1 MVNISTYYDEH
12 PINQVA
18 IENALIRLGKSL
30 ESLVPEDLFDFDQDH
45 YGGLAAVDALAISGA
60 VQAGDRVL
68 DVCSGM
74 GGPARYLAHNYGCSV
89 TGIDINQL
97 RTAAA
102 RQLTSRVALGKKVS
116 FVCGD
121 ATKMPFESK
130 NFSKIISQE
139 AFLHIPDKASLF
151 ANCWR
156 VLQPGGCLTFTD
168 WIASPRLTDIERGA
182 LGEGMAATAIHDEN
196 DYVNFLSSA
205 GFVDAQSEDISAWWS
220 EILRERLRM
229 YQTKKEET
237 ENLFGVSRHREF
249 MEAYEIFVQ
258 AMEERRLGGARFKAF
273 RDI

>member
-1 MVNISTYYDEH
+1 MVDISTYYDEH
-12 PINQVA
+12 PINQIA

-45 YGGLAAVDALAISGA
+45 YGGPAAVDALAISGA

-74 GGPARYLAHNYGCSV
+74 GGPARYLAHNYDCFV
-89 TGIDINQL
+89 TGIDVNQV
-97 RTAAA
+97 RTVSA
-102 RQLTSRVALGKKVS
+102 RQLTSRVALEKKVS

-121 ATKMPFESK
+121 ATKMPFENEK
-130 NFSKIISQE
+130 FTKIISQE

-168 WIASPRLTDIERGA
+168 WTASPRLTDIERGA

-196 DYVNFLSSA
+196 DYVNFLNSA
-205 GFVDAQSEDISAWWS
+205 GFVDVQSEDISTWWS
-220 EILRERLRM
+220 EILRGRLKM

-237 ENLFGVSRHREF
+237 EKLFGVARYREF

-258 AMEERRLGGARFKAF
+258 AMEERRLGGSRFKAF
-273 RDI
+273 REI